1 MLADREFNIV
11 HDDRDAPIECETGS
25 LDLPETGAVDAL
37 ATYILSDQMTR
48 PKVTVKSVIANRAML
63 DQVDREGHN
72 GQTFDTTR
80 VGGPAYYEYTLL
92 YTDDILPMSD
102 RAEDIPTQ
110 GDRGALCTEG
120 VIHRSAQYVKD
131 AVTVE
136 DYLPTIDRSGL
147 VLYPFYQEAL
157 SEGEDL
163 PTNMMKPRGERMTMR
178 IFVDS
183 DHAGDSMTRR
193 SRTGSVVF
201 ANQPPNFWCMVPE
214 ETTAGL
220 SSKHRMM
227 GIPGD
232 EPNFVYGDNRSALA
246 NVSNP
251 GFTLKKTSAA
261 VAYHFVRDGCARD
274 EWRTSNIDTHLNVA
288 DLLTKPLS
296 SGEKRWRCVGM
307 LLHHVV
313 PK

>member
-1 MLADREFNIV
+1 
-11 HDDRDAPIECETGS
+11 
-25 LDLPETGAVDAL
+25 
-37 ATYILSDQMTR
+37 
-48 PKVTVKSVIANRAML
+48 
-63 DQVDREGHN
+63 
-72 GQTFDTTR
+72 
-80 VGGPAYYEYTLL
+80 
-92 YTDDILPMSD
+92 
-102 RAEDIPTQ
+102 
-110 GDRGALCTEG
+110 
-120 VIHRSAQYVKD
+120 
-131 AVTVE
+131 
-136 DYLPTIDRSGL
+136 
-147 VLYPFYQEAL
+147 
-157 SEGEDL
+157 
-163 PTNMMKPRGERMTMR
+163 MTMR

-214 ETTAGL
+214 ETTAVWNEHIL
-220 SSKHRMM
+220 ERLRRNEADVRICKRTFFQTSND
-227 GIPGD
+227 GIPVD
-232 EPNFVYGDNRSALA
+232 ESSFVYGDNRSALA

-261 VAYHFVRDGCARD
+261 VAYHFVRDGCACD
-274 EWRTSNIDTHLNVA
+274 EWRTSYINTHLNVA